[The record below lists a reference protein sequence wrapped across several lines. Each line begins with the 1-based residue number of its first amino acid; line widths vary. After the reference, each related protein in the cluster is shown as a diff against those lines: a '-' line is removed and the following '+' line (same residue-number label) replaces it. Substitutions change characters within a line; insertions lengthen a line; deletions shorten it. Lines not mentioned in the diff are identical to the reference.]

1 MLNQRPEGSVPELHS
16 LSAKCLGRFRCSDR
30 TIFYFTSYGNA
41 DYSHQ
46 SGFMLLFRV
55 SFPWVLLN
63 CTALKSLDNGQFST
77 VHQKHTIQKRIEG
90 SGSVAVAVFT
100 RSNPAEGS
108 FWHGTQVFYETS
120 QWHGSKQSQL
130 HMEFVLSRNLRRRM

>member
-1 MLNQRPEGSVPELHS
+1 VCLNSILCQRNVY
-16 LSAKCLGRFRCSDR
+16 GRFRCSDR

-41 DYSHQ
+41 DYSHH
-46 SGFMLLFRV
+46 SGFILLFRV

-90 SGSVAVAVFT
+90 SGSVAFAVFT
-100 RSNPAEGS
+100 RSNPAEGR
-108 FWHGTQVFYETS
+108 FWHGTQVFYETI
-120 QWHGSKQSQL
+120 QWHVSKQSKM
-130 HMEFVLSRNLRRRM
+130 HREFVLSRNLRRRM